1 MFFIHSWFTILSY
14 SSFKHFPFHTHPT
27 RQKMESFT
35 PALTS
40 WNFLFSFSLY
50 RKIVPSCLLYLNVKI
65 LVKYL
70 DILLCKCREN
80 IFIFIQ
86 RANKD
91 KKTTN
96 KSLHTM
102 PASLQARGIA
112 IGAKVEQKERV
123 IFLYCKKKIT
133 PDRQSRYTYV
143 CVCDSSCS
151 VERTTL
157 QLMSPK

>member
-1 MFFIHSWFTILSY
+1 MFFIHSPFWATPLLSTFLFT
-14 SSFKHFPFHTHPT
+14 HTQPDKNWRVLHLLW
-27 RQKMESFT
+27 QAGIFF
-35 PALTS
+35 
-40 WNFLFSFSLY
+40 FLFSLY
-50 RKIVPSCLLYLNVKI
+50 IKIAPSCLLYLNVKI